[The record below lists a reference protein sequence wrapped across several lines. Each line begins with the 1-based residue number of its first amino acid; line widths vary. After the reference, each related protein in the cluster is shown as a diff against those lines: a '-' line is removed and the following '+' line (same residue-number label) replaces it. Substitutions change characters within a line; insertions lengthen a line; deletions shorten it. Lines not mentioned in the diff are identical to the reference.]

1 MNRIKKKIVFTN
13 GCFDLLHKGHIDLL
27 KKASQY
33 GSRLIIG
40 LNSDESVKALKGPDR
55 PIENQDIRKSKL
67 IRLSFVDDVQ
77 IFDDKTP
84 LKLIHEIHP
93 DILIKGGDYK
103 EKNIVGAS
111 DVISWGGNVIT
122 IPLTP
127 GYSTTLSIAKLKK

>member
-40 LNSDESVKALKGPDR
+40 LNSDESVKTLKGPGR
-55 PIENQDIRKSKL
+55 PIENQNIRKSNL
-67 IRLSFVDDVQ
+67 TRLSFVDDVR
-77 IFDDKTP
+77 IFNEKTP

-111 DVISWGGNVIT
+111 DVLSWGGHVIT

-127 GYSTTLSIAKLKK
+127 GHSTTLSIAKLKK

>member
-1 MNRIKKKIVFTN
+1 MKKKIVFTN

-27 KKASQY
+27 KKASKY

-40 LNSDESVKALKGPDR
+40 LNSDDSVKTLKGLDR
-55 PIENQDIRKSKL
+55 PIDNQNVRKANL

-77 IFDDKTP
+77 IFNEETP
-84 LKLIHEIHP
+84 LKLIHNIRP

-103 EKNIVGAS
+103 EKDIVGAS
-111 DVISWGGNVIT
+111 EVINWGGHVIT

-127 GYSTTLSIAKLKK
+127 GYSTTLSIDKLKK